1 MWLKK
6 FFRSFR
12 YAGAGLGNAVKT
24 QRNLRFHLCAA
35 VFAHWLGLLA
45 GLEKGEMALISLCCG
60 LVIGLELV
68 NTAIEAVC
76 DRVSLEED
84 PLIGAAKDAA
94 AGAVLAAAVFAV
106 LVALWLLGGWLL
118 SGGLWDMLSRRLGLD
133 AALLLALIAAVLF
146 VRWDGN

>member
-12 YAGAGLGNAVKT
+12 YAGAGIGKAVKT

-45 GLEKGEMALISLCCG
+45 RLKSGEMAVISLCCG
-60 LVIGLELV
+60 LVIGLELA
-68 NTAIEAVC
+68 NTALEAVC
-76 DRVSLEED
+76 DRVSPEEH

-94 AGAVLAAAVFAV
+94 AGAVLAAAGFAV
-106 LVALWLLGGWLL
+106 LAALWLFGGWILG
-118 SGGLWDMLSRRLGLD
+118 GGLWETLSHRPGMD
-133 AALLLALIAAVLF
+133 IALLLALAAAILF
-146 VRWDGN
+146 VRWDGK

>member
-12 YAGAGLGNAVKT
+12 YAGAGIGQAVTT

-35 VFAHWLGLLA
+35 VFAHWLGVLA
-45 GLEKGEMALISLCCG
+45 GLDGGKLAVISLCCG

-68 NTAIEAVC
+68 NTAVEAVC
-76 DRVSLEED
+76 DRISLEEH
-84 PLIGAAKDAA
+84 PLIKTAKDAA
-94 AGAVLAAAVFAV
+94 AGAVLAGAGFAV
-106 LVALWLLGGWLL
+106 LAALWLFGGWIL
-118 SGGLWDMLSRRLGLD
+118 SGGLWDMLTHRIGMDIALAVGLV
-133 AALLLALIAAVLF
+133 LAFFF